1 MTDGPDDLPETQAG
15 DGLDPVSGERYER
28 GERIAAGGMGEVWRA
43 TDTVLGRQVAVKILK
58 SEYADDPTFRAR
70 FAAEARHAAGLHH
83 PGIAAVFDYGLLRE
97 GNAPY
102 LVMELVDGKP
112 LSDLLANGQPID
124 PEQARLL
131 GLQVAEALAVAHAA
145 GVVHRD
151 VKPANLLVTPDGRV
165 KITDFGIARATG
177 SVAFTQTGQILGTPQ
192 YLSPEQARGDSATA
206 ASDVYALG
214 VVLFEALSGRRP
226 FVADTPI
233 ATALAQIQQDV
244 PPLPET
250 VPPALATVVMT
261 ALAKKPSERYADGAA
276 IAAALRGA
284 ADGAVPVP
292 PPPVPV
298 PAPEETRVLAA
309 TAAPLLE
316 PPLAPQTFEPQAAEP
331 QAVRTTTEAKSP
343 RWPLYAAG
351 LLALLVVV
359 ALLVA
364 HPWTGTGTGGGTE
377 TGTDAS
383 PPAGDGTIRVRRAD
397 YVGEPVEE
405 VVADLRGQG
414 FTTTVKTKDNPGDE
428 EVDIVADVSPSGDV
442 DKGATI
448 TVQAWGEAPAE
459 KPGNGGNGNDN
470 GGGQTEPADP
480 QTSEPA
486 DQPTD
491 QPTEKSDPGAAQS
504 PKADKP
510 GKTEKPGKAGAS
522 APAQES
528 TPGTTQGKVTPSDTP
543 SPKGN

>member
-1 MTDGPDDLPETQAG
+1 MTDGPADIPETQAD

-97 GNAPY
+97 GNTPY

-145 GVVHRD
+145 GVGHRD

-214 VVLFEALSGRRP
+214 VVLFETLSGRRP

-244 PPLPET
+244 PPLPDT

-292 PPPVPV
+292 PPVPVPV

-316 PPLAPQTFEPQAAEP
+316 PPLAPQVVEP
-331 QAVRTTTEAKSP
+331 QAVRTTTEAKSS

-364 HPWTGTGTGGGTE
+364 HPWTDDTGAATEPGTNT
-377 TGTDAS
+377 S

-405 VVADLRGQG
+405 VVADLREQG
-414 FTTTVKTKDNPGDE
+414 FKTTVTTKDNPGDE
-428 EVDIVADVSPSGDV
+428 EVDIVADVSPSGNV
-442 DKGATI
+442 EKGATI

-470 GGGQTEPADP
+470 GGGQTKPADP
-480 QTSEPA
+480 QTSNPA
-486 DQPTD
+486 DQPT
-491 QPTEKSDPGAAQS
+491 ENSDPGAAQS

-510 GKTEKPGKAGAS
+510 VKTENPGKAGAS
-522 APAQES
+522 APAQGSAPE
-528 TPGTTQGKVTPSDTP
+528 TTQGKVSPSVKP